1 MQTNTTPAISPAP
14 ATTLWL
20 LNGDVLSE
28 AKLASLA
35 ASLGQSERERYG
47 RFLRPQRAREFLLG
61 RMLLRHAAQK
71 MLGIAASDIIIT
83 EREGDAPLLEFPTPS
98 TSSDFYFS
106 LSHSHGW
113 IGCVS
118 SIACHVGLDIE
129 DNSRPRDVA
138 AASATVF
145 DEAEQRWLAQL
156 HDTYR
161 TKAFYH
167 LWNCKEALYKLRC
180 NSSDNSKDTGSGHGW
195 NCRVVDHPHL
205 SICLCFASPLDA
217 INIVE
222 LDGIHD
228 LASR

>member
-1 MQTNTTPAISPAP
+1 MPTSTSAA
-14 ATTLWL
+14 TLWL
-20 LNGDVLSE
+20 LRGDVVSE
-28 AKLASLA
+28 ARLTSLA
-35 ASLGQSERERYG
+35 ASLGQSECERYG

-61 RMLLRHAAQK
+61 RMLLRHAVQK
-71 MLGIAASDIIIT
+71 TLGIATSDIIIT
-83 EREGDAPLLEFPTPS
+83 EREGNAPLLVLPPPHA
-98 TSSDFYFS
+98 SSAFYFS

-118 SIACHVGLDIE
+118 SIVCPVGLDIE

-138 AASATVF
+138 ASSAAVF

-156 HDTYR
+156 PDAR
-161 TKAFYH
+161 RKKAFYR

-180 NSSDNSKDTGSGHGW
+180 NSSDNSKDTSSGHGW

-222 LDGIHD
+222 LDATHD
-228 LASR
+228 LPSR